1 MQPIQEA
8 VVYQFEAIR
17 TTLMGI
23 GWSKSVN
30 LADSTFYFPVDTRK
44 EEALKQMAQHTE
56 RSGDGQQT
64 RKELGRMRLRE
75 DEHEQMCTTGCF
87 EKMLQ
92 LAELIEAGRNATI
105 EH

>member
-1 MQPIQEA
+1 MRPIQKA

-23 GWSKSVN
+23 SRSKSVI
-30 LADSTFYFPVDTRK
+30 LADSTFYFPVDTM
-44 EEALKQMAQHTE
+44 EEEVLKWMAQHTE

-75 DEHEQMCTTGCF
+75 EQHEQMCTTGMF
-87 EKMLQ
+87 
-92 LAELIEAGRNATI
+92 
-105 EH
+105 